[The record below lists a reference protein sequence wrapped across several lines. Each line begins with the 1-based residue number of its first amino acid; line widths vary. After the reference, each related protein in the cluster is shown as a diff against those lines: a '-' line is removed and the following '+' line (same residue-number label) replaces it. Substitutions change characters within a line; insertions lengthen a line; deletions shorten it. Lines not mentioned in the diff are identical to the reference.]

1 MAALPQVKNDIYAE
15 ETSYR
20 ASVSE
25 NTMQKIGASIN
36 WINHN
41 AGEHIGDIISSCLTL
56 VQFQAVRNNSW
67 VLMDGSSIAGS
78 DLAVLTSIT
87 TLPNMVSNEAFLGQ
101 KNAQSMFAY
110 EASQNKAHT
119 HSVEYIDAGSGGVA
133 QYQSG
138 SYGFFSTTG
147 SEGGTVARPNTYR
160 VNFFIKINNNPT

>member
-1 MAALPQVKNDIYAE
+1 MAALPQVKNDIFAE

-25 NTMQKIGASIN
+25 NTMQKIGSSLN

-41 AGEHIGDIISSCLTL
+41 AGDIIGEIKASCLTL
-56 VQFQAVRNNSW
+56 AQFQALKNNTW

-78 DLAVLTSIT
+78 DLAVLTGIT

-101 KNAQSMFAY
+101 KNAQAMFAY
-110 EASQNKAHT
+110 EASQNKAHV
-119 HSVEYIDAGSGGVA
+119 HSAIYIDYGSSGVDSDA
-133 QYQSG
+133 SG
-138 SYGFFSTTG
+138 SYGLFTTTG
-147 SEGGTVARPNTYR
+147 SEGGTVSRPNTYR